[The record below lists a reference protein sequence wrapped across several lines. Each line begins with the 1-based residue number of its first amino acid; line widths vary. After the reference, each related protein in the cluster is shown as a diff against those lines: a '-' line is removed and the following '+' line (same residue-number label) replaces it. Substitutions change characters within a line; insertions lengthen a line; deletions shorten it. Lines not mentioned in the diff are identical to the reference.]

1 MSKTNEVTIKIPAPP
16 DGFVFDRIRPVYY
29 DEAFFNGK
37 DWETWTVR
45 GVSVYHYPAAVKV
58 SPPWAPPKNMV
69 DAILLV
75 LGPGWAVHTHGQWLW
90 FDCKPTRSEWQYGE
104 MWSAPTTHC
113 VRLPHLDHIVPSE
126 IGRCWKI
133 GEPQQ

>member
-1 MSKTNEVTIKIPAPP
+1 MSKTNEVTIKIPEPP
-16 DGFVFDRIRPVYY
+16 DGWVFDGLRYARCGDKYLYRGEWILCNVVGTITEFPV
-29 DEAFFNGK
+29 AIK
-37 DWETWTVR
+37 ST
-45 GVSVYHYPAAVKV
+45 
-58 SPPWAPPKNMV
+58 PPWAPPKNIV

-75 LGPGWAVHTHGQWLW
+75 LGPGWAVYTHGRWLW

-104 MWSAPTTHC
+104 MWSAPTTHW
-113 VRLPHLDHIVPSE
+113 VRLPHLDHIVPPE